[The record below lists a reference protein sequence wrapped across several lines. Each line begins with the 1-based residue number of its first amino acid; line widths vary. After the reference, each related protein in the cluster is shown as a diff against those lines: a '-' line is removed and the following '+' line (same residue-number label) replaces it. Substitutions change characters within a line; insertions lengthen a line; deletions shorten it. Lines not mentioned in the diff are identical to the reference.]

1 MHLGEPTAI
10 DAFIASLLIKSKR
23 WVVDLLET
31 VADWYKVDSKL
42 VLSIITAES
51 NFKVAAAS
59 IRKSKV

>member
-10 DAFIASLLIKSKR
+10 DAFIASLLKSKR
-23 WVVDLLET
+23 WVVDLVET
-31 VADWYKVDSKL
+31 VADWHKVGSKL

-59 IRKSKV
+59 N